1 MLRKG
6 RKYSPEE
13 ILPRV
18 KFPSSLKTAREDLD
32 GDQINFGTLRL
43 QTFAAKG
50 ISCIACGLRGLF
62 FVKEK
67 HRTGERYYHL
77 SLYALDANGREVMMT
92 KDHRLSKDKG
102 GTDTLDNLDPMC
114 FPCNQAKG
122 NHSLLEEDEQ

>member
-18 KFPSSLKTAREDLD
+18 KFPSSLRVPREDLD

-43 QTFAAKG
+43 QTFCAKG
-50 ISCIACGLRGLF
+50 ITCRACGLRGLF

-77 SLYALDANGREVMMT
+77 SLYALKNGQEVMLT
-92 KDHRLSKDKG
+92 RDHIIPKSRKG
-102 GTDTLDNLDPMC
+102 KDTLANSQPLC
-114 FPCNQAKG
+114 FNCNQEKG
-122 NHSLLEEDEQ
+122 NNSLPEEENDQ